1 MIKEKKISGKEK
13 KYSKKNTFQLKDQLL
28 VLPKSWS

>member
-1 MIKEKKISGKEK
+1 MIKEKKLVGRKRNTA
-13 KYSKKNTFQLKDQLL
+13 KKNTFQLKDQLL

>member
-13 KYSKKNTFQLKDQLL
+13 KYSKKKYISIKRPT
-28 VLPKSWS
+28 SSST